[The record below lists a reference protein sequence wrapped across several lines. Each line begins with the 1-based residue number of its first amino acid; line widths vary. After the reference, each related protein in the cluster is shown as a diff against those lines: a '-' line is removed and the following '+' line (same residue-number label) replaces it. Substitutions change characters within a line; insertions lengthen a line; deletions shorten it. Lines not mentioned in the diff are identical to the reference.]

1 MRSPTTTQP
10 RRIRRTSTRSAARR
24 TITAASRS
32 SPVSPISATARRAP
46 GSPRPETSQA
56 TVMPQPPATRAMRI
70 RSSPIPRPRRRSEWG
85 RAASGGSTCC
95 AGSTS
100 RRVGTGRVRIMRD
113 TEASRS
119 GPGRGTASTS
129 PRCPSPGNPNRRHRS
144 ACPHPFEPRRLLQ
157 LPHEAAVRTVK
168 AVPPRAL
175 TRNCAT
181 WREPDASGDR
191 RHAWPR
197 AAGAR
202 SVAPTDALAARRAR
216 RRSSALGFL
225 RDAALEVSGRRRH
238 EQPTQA
244 RRPHDL
250 LIVCGL
256 GAPLGWAQAATAV
269 ALTRRSVAISSSTS
283 ADAKRPSGPR
293 GVMSVKGDS

>member
-1 MRSPTTTQP
+1 MSSGP
-10 RRIRRTSTRSAARR
+10 RRAPAALARDQPGVREVVVRGFLDLGRTPGRTCALNAAPRCARSREE
-24 TITAASRS
+24 TPASGPSGADPRS
-32 SPVSPISATARRAP
+32 SPT
-46 GSPRPETSQA
+46 
-56 TVMPQPPATRAMRI
+56 
-70 RSSPIPRPRRRSEWG
+70 PRPRRRSEWG
-85 RAASGGSTCC
+85 RAASGGSACC
-95 AGSTS
+95 AGPTS

-119 GPGRGTASTS
+119 GPGRGTASAS
-129 PRCPSPGNPNRRHRS
+129 PRCSSPRNPNRRQRS
-144 ACPHPFEPRRLLQ
+144 PCPHLFEPRRILQ

-168 AVPPRAL
+168 AVRPRTL

-181 WREPDASGDR
+181 WRGPDASGDR

-225 RDAALEVSGRRRH
+225 RDAALAVSGRRRH

-244 RRPHDL
+244 RRPHD
-250 LIVCGL
+250 
-256 GAPLGWAQAATAV
+256 Q
-269 ALTRRSVAISSSTS
+269 
-283 ADAKRPSGPR
+283 
-293 GVMSVKGDS
+293 VMVNA